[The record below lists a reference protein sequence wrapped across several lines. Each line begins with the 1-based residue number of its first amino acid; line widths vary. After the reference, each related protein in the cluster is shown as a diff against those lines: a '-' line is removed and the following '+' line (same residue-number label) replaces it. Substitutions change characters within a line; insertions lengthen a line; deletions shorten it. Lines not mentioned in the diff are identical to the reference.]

1 MGLLGIDV
9 GSGSCKAVVFS
20 ESGAVLA
27 KATREYEHPPCSP
40 KPGQFEIDADEFW
53 HAAAHV
59 IRSVAANVR
68 PPIRALAVS
77 SHGETF
83 VPVDAHSAPIAPAV
97 MNADSRAVEQSDS
110 WRDSLGENRIYE
122 ITGLPLH
129 PMFSLNKVMWL
140 KRHRRDAFDA
150 AAKFVC
156 VEDYVLLKLGMP
168 AVTDYTIASRTMAFD
183 IRRKQWSAGI
193 LDAAGVPESKLPEP
207 VPSGT
212 KVGVLP
218 AGIAAGLGLPPG
230 VLVATGGHDQ
240 PCGAL
245 GAGVI
250 DAGGVADSAGTYECM
265 TAASREPRNTA
276 RALAYSLNSYCHAVP
291 DRYVTLAFFPAGVAV
306 RWFVE
311 QFCAG
316 EQREAER
323 RGVSVYDVLAERIPA
338 GPTGLCITP
347 HFIGSC
353 NPYWDVRATGVAVGL
368 TPAITRHHVYKA
380 LYEGIACELALNAG
394 VLEEICGR
402 FDSITITGGG
412 AASPF
417 TVQLR
422 AALAGKRVRTL
433 QSMDAVCQGA
443 AMLAGMAAGIYRDAD
458 DAVRQTVRTGEVVEP
473 DPALA
478 TAYERQFRQY
488 KAIFPALEGV
498 RRIWREAPA
507 QAACPRAI

>member
-1 MGLLGIDV
+1 MSLLGIDV

-20 ESGAVLA
+20 ETGGVLA
-27 KATREYEHPPCSP
+27 KASREYARPPRSP
-40 KPGQFEIDADEFW
+40 QPGMFEIDADEFW
-53 HAAAHV
+53 RAVAHV
-59 IRSVAANVR
+59 IRSVAANAR
-68 PPIRALAVS
+68 PPVCALAIS

-83 VPVDAHSAPIAPAV
+83 VPVDMHGAPIAAAV

-129 PMFSLNKVMWL
+129 PMFALNKLMWL
-140 KRHRRDAFDA
+140 KRHQPEVFDA
-150 AAKFVC
+150 AAKFVS
-156 VEDYVLLKLGMP
+156 VEDYILLKLGMP
-168 AVTDYTIASRTMAFD
+168 AVTDYTLASRTMAFD
-183 IRRKQWSAGI
+183 IRRKRWSAEI
-193 LDAAGVPESKLPEP
+193 LDAAGVPESKLPEA

-212 KVGVLP
+212 QVGVLA
-218 AGIAAGLGLPPG
+218 AGIAADLGLPPG

-250 DAGGVADSAGTYECM
+250 DAGDVADSAGTYECM

-311 QFCAG
+311 QFCTD

-323 RGVSVYDVLAERIPA
+323 RGVSVYDVLAERLPD

-422 AALAGKRVRTL
+422 AALAGKRIRTL

-443 AMLAGMAAGIYRDAD
+443 AMLAGIAAGIYRDAE
-458 DAVRQTVRTGEVVEP
+458 DAVHRAVHVGEVVES
-473 DPALA
+473 DAGLA
-478 TAYERQFRQY
+478 AAYDRQLRQY
-488 KAIFPALEGV
+488 KAIFPALEAV
-498 RRIWREAPA
+498 RDI
-507 QAACPRAI
+507 